1 MSLRSVTEGWAIA
14 LDQLGAN
21 KLRSGLTILGVV
33 IGVSTVM
40 AMASIVQGI
49 RQQIVNTLE
58 VVGPTTFR
66 ILRFFSQTPLNPDA
80 LPREV
85 RIRPV
90 LKPEEA
96 TALARLPE
104 IHYAS
109 IWTQLFERLEYQGVR
124 TQLLAVFGADERFM
138 EILGGG
144 IVVGRPFT
152 TTETRAGA
160 PVVILERAAAERV
173 FGRLDPLHRFV
184 RLGGKPVQVVGLW
197 QKPENIFEPPGQDI
211 GAIVPFETARRSYR
225 YDATNALII
234 LVKPRPGVPLTGAM
248 DAVTVQLRRLRG
260 LKTGQPNSFDLITS
274 DQILNVFDRLTSAFF
289 LVMIALSSVALMVGG
304 IGVMAIMMVSVT
316 DRTREIGVRKALG
329 ATRREILWQFLVE
342 AATLTFLGGLLGILI
357 GLTMGESRACRPPRG
372 HPRPHAGRDGHARR
386 RGDPG
391 GGSRTGSPGA
401 GRAGAPQRGAARRP
415 PRQRRGDPRP
425 AGGAPTHAPAARRN
439 PALPCRPAPRPPHR
453 LRGGARRLLSG
464 RAGEI
469 RPPRRRGAPPP
480 VQAPVRPGVPGGP
493 REAVVRRG
501 HLGDLRGQ
509 DAGDSLL
516 HLAVRRSEGGRG
528 NPPDRPGSVRAD
540 PRASGALRLADPP
553 TLRRAVL
560 HV

>member
-1 MSLRSVTEGWAIA
+1 MRLHSVTEGWAIA

-96 TALARLPE
+96 TARARLPE
-104 IHYAS
+104 IHSAS

-234 LVKPRPGVPLTGAM
+234 LVKPGPGVPLT
-248 DAVTVQLRRLRG
+248 
-260 LKTGQPNSFDLITS
+260 
-274 DQILNVFDRLTSAFF
+274 
-289 LVMIALSSVALMVGG
+289 
-304 IGVMAIMMVSVT
+304 
-316 DRTREIGVRKALG
+316 
-329 ATRREILWQFLVE
+329 

-357 GLTMGESRACRPPRG
+357 GLTMGEVLKALMNFTTSVPLW
-372 HPRPHAGRDGHARR
+372 
-386 RGDPG
+386 
-391 GGSRTGSPGA
+391 SPIVGCVVSILI
-401 GRAGAPQRGAARRP
+401 GIIFGVG
-415 PRQRRGDPRP
+415 
-425 AGGAPTHAPAARRN
+425 PAAR
-439 PALPCRPAPRPPHR
+439 AAR
-453 LRGGARRLLSG
+453 LD
-464 RAGEI
+464 
-469 RPPRRRGAPPP
+469 P
-480 VQAPVRPGVPGGP
+480 V
-493 REAVVRRG
+493 E
-501 HLGDLRGQ
+501 
-509 DAGDSLL
+509 
-516 HLAVRRSEGGRG
+516 
-528 NPPDRPGSVRAD
+528 
-540 PRASGALRLADPP
+540 ALRYE
-553 TLRRAVL
+553 
-560 HV
+560 